1 MTKGL
6 KRVATVAVQ
15 ILILLAIIIGVAFY
29 NDADSRNTQPGSF
42 ETFAE
47 TAPATQEATASQPDA
62 SNHYA
67 HALES
72 LRVAGRAPKT
82 GYERALFGQAWSDD
96 VTVEFGQIGRAH
108 V

>member
-29 NDADSRNTQPGSF
+29 NNADSRNTQPGSF

-62 SNHYA
+62 SN
-67 HALES
+67 
-72 LRVAGRAPKT
+72 
-82 GYERALFGQAWSDD
+82 
-96 VTVEFGQIGRAH
+96 QIGRAH

>member
-29 NDADSRNTQPGSF
+29 NDADSRNAQPGSV

-47 TAPATQEATASQPDA
+47 TAPATQ
-62 SNHYA
+62 
-67 HALES
+67 
-72 LRVAGRAPKT
+72 
-82 GYERALFGQAWSDD
+82 
-96 VTVEFGQIGRAH
+96 
-108 V
+108 